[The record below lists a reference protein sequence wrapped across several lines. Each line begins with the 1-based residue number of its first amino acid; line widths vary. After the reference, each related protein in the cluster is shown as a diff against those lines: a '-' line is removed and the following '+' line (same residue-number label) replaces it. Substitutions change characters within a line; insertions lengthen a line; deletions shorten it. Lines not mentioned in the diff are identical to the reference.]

1 MWPEVA
7 KERSAPEGSSLF
19 LSNHPVA
26 RKSRREKGKKEKE
39 EKGASDVLCAW
50 PGLVKWASPCPGMI
64 PVCSELGLPGADWK
78 IPRSGRGPCQPLG
91 KMSFQ
96 SLRASSPRFP
106 LIQAVGYAALG
117 CRLEAGAPEGNPA
130 RPLALLAKPPPGAGD
145 SPGKRRQRSCSITEW
160 AVRCAGEGIREGFLE
175 EVTPEDQVEI
185 NQKTNGG

>member
-1 MWPEVA
+1 MARGCQGE
-7 KERSAPEGSSLF
+7 KGSGGLISLHSSLQP
-19 LSNHPVA
+19 L
-26 RKSRREKGKKEKE
+26 RRQEKQEGKREKE

-78 IPRSGRGPCQPLG
+78 IPWSGRGPCQPLG

-117 CRLEAGAPEGNPA
+117 CRLEAGAPERNPA

-145 SPGKRRQRSCSITEW
+145 SPGKRRQRSCRITER

-175 EVTPEDQVEI
+175 EATPEDQVEI
-185 NQKTNGG
+185 SQKTNGG

>member
-64 PVCSELGLPGADWK
+64 DPLSNMEGV
-78 IPRSGRGPCQPLG
+78 GRGSG
-91 KMSFQ
+91 
-96 SLRASSPRFP
+96 
-106 LIQAVGYAALG
+106 
-117 CRLEAGAPEGNPA
+117 
-130 RPLALLAKPPPGAGD
+130 
-145 SPGKRRQRSCSITEW
+145 
-160 AVRCAGEGIREGFLE
+160 
-175 EVTPEDQVEI
+175 
-185 NQKTNGG
+185 